1 MRRES
6 FRVRVRELPFPSPQ
20 LPPELTDP
28 RLGRVHVDYDEAD
41 RWLVVR
47 RGRLRVVANLGPRS
61 QPVPLD
67 RPAAAVLATSA
78 PGVTTDSD
86 VITVPATSITI
97 IET

>member
-1 MRRES
+1 
-6 FRVRVRELPFPSPQ
+6 
-20 LPPELTDP
+20 
-28 RLGRVHVDYDEAD
+28 VHVDYDEAE

-67 RPAAAVLATSA
+67 RPAAAVLAASA
-78 PGVTTDSD
+78 PGVTADRD
-86 VITVPATSITI
+86 VITVPATSITV